1 MFEKYRS
8 SEGRSE
14 LPILLKVLP
23 AAASVFAICVGV
35 LVLAGWFFDVE
46 LLKRVLPGFV
56 AMNPATAFSF
66 IVAGLALALSIRQ
79 KRTEAGRRLA
89 TTLSAIVL
97 LISLAKLIGI
107 AANWH
112 PNVDE
117 WLFASKLAAAE
128 REMPNRM
135 APNTAF
141 NFVLVGL
148 SLLTLDVSSRR
159 FSPSQAFAIL
169 TGFSALLP
177 VTGYVYGVQS
187 FRGVA
192 SFIPMALHTAIT
204 FLILAAG
211 IFFAPS
217 FRSAGSIIRDV
228 GAAWCDGA
236 PAFSAGGVAHAPF
249 GMAVR
254 VGRASQHFRKCVWNG
269 PPGDHAERSVRH
281 PCHMDSID
289 SEQP

>member
-1 MFEKYRS
+1 VFEKHRS

-46 LLKRVLPGFV
+46 LLKRVLRGFV

-66 IVAGLALALSIRQ
+66 IVAGLALTLSIRQ
-79 KRTEAGRRLA
+79 SQTEAGRRLA
-89 TTLSAIVL
+89 TTLSAIVV

-107 AANWH
+107 AANWR

-117 WLFASKLAAAE
+117 WLFASKRPQNAKCSDGSKHGLQ
-128 REMPNRM
+128 
-135 APNTAF
+135 
-141 NFVLVGL
+141 FVLVGL
-148 SLLTLDVSSRR
+148 SLLTLDVSTRR

-177 VTGYVYGVQS
+177 ITGYVYGVQS

-192 SFIPMALHTAIT
+192 SFIPW
-204 FLILAAG
+204 
-211 IFFAPS
+211 
-217 FRSAGSIIRDV
+217 RCIRRL
-228 GAAWCDGA
+228 
-236 PAFSAGGVAHAPF
+236 PF
-249 GMAVR
+249 
-254 VGRASQHFRKCVWNG
+254 
-269 PPGDHAERSVRH
+269 
-281 PCHMDSID
+281 
-289 SEQP
+289 

>member
-1 MFEKYRS
+1 VFEKHRS

-79 KRTEAGRRLA
+79 KQTEAGRRLA
-89 TTLSAIVL
+89 TTLSAIVV

-117 WLFASKLAAAE
+117 WLFASKLAGAE

-148 SLLTLDVSSRR
+148 SLLTLDVSTRR

-169 TGFSALLP
+169 TG
-177 VTGYVYGVQS
+177 VQ
-187 FRGVA
+187 RV
-192 SFIPMALHTAIT
+192 
-204 FLILAAG
+204 AAG
-211 IFFAPS
+211 YRIRLWRPIFSRRCLIYSHGAAYGDYLSDFGGRNLLRPS

-254 VGRASQHFRKCVWNG
+254 VGRTSQHFRKCVWNG